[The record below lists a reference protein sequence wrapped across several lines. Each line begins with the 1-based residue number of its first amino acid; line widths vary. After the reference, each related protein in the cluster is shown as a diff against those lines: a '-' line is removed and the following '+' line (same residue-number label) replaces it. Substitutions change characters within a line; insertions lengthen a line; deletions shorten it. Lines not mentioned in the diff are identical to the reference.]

1 MKYIE
6 EQYGEII
13 PDEIPGTHRGFNQC
27 QNIKEGI
34 SLYLHRRLITRL
46 TENSRQLTHGMN
58 IAKVPDPCVL
68 KTDGFSSGVK
78 SMEPF
83 LVKIFLNAESWQVSH
98 ELMRVIPTYGSFKF
112 QGKVYERGKT
122 GAGLFNTF
130 ICAFTSKTFP
140 NSDCPPIGLTMYKRS
155 VIKFVMDNGSGNL
168 HVSKKVER
176 TKSLQTFCEEFDPS
190 AMFA

>member
-1 MKYIE
+1 MRFLE
-6 EQYGEII
+6 
-13 PDEIPGTHRGFNQC
+13 
-27 QNIKEGI
+27 
-34 SLYLHRRLITRL
+34 L
-46 TENSRQLTHGMN
+46 TEVLINVRILRRESPCIFIVVLSPDSQKIVGKLTHGMN

-83 LVKIFLNAESWQVSH
+83 LVKIFLSAESWQVSH

-112 QGKVYERGKT
+112 KGKLYERGKT
-122 GAGLFNTF
+122 GAGLFNTL
-130 ICAFTSKTFP
+130 ICALTSKTFP

-155 VIKFVMDNGSGNL
+155 VIKFTMDNGSGNL